1 MATETK
7 YCEKIAKTYMIES
20 TVDAV
25 RTEGARTVTP
35 ETPVAEAAE
44 YLRNPD
50 VPALPVVEEGA
61 VVGMLTESDLVAMVA
76 ETDGRPT
83 VGAVMSTPVTTVS
96 PTATVHEAAERMRSA
111 GVKHLPVV
119 SDGAYRGLL
128 SVDALAPYCSRHSV
142 DVTWRGE
149 PTRVDAAERGG
160 VTAGD

>member
-1 MATETK
+1 
-7 YCEKIAKTYMIES
+7 MIET

-35 ETPVAEAAE
+35 ATPVPEAAE
-44 YLRNPD
+44 HLRDPA
-50 VPALPVVEEGA
+50 VSALPVVEEGD

-76 ETDGRPT
+76 ETDERP
-83 VGAVMSTPVTTVS
+83 AVREIMSTPVTTVS
-96 PTATVHEAAERMRSA
+96 PTATVHEAAERMRTA

-119 SDGAYRGLL
+119 SDGVFGGLL
-128 SVDALAPYCSRHSV
+128 SVEALAPYCSRHSV
-142 DVTWRGE
+142 DVGWEGE